1 MQMILA
7 AAVHEQQPAGM
18 KGRLFVLFRENGTEQ
33 QPPLTPSSYDCA
45 GWGILYRRR
54 KYED

>member
-45 GWGILYRRR
+45 GWGKL
-54 KYED
+54 